1 MNMTTARPMT
11 MTSCVA
17 ATLLLAAG
25 VLGLVGRAQST
36 VGGVWEILLDT
47 QTGETVWTATFEQD
61 GGTLSGEVDIGD
73 RMILPLKGTIE
84 GAAIEFEFIVPDLDG
99 DMPINLSGEVDGTS
113 IRGDEGSFIWYG
125 AGRWTGTR
133 Q

>member
-1 MNMTTARPMT
+1 MNNTLTRHMASRA
-11 MTSCVA
+11 A
-17 ATLLLAAG
+17 ATLVITAVLLG
-25 VLGLVGRAQST
+25 VHGRAQT
-36 VGGVWEILLDT
+36 AVGGVWEITLDT

-73 RMILPLKGTIE
+73 RMILPLKGTVD
-84 GAAIEFEFIVPDLDG
+84 GAAIAFEFIVPDLDG
-99 DMPINLSGEVDGTS
+99 DMPINLSGEVEGST

-125 AGRWTGTR
+125 AGRWTGTK

>member
-1 MNMTTARPMT
+1 MNMMTMARP

-17 ATLLLAAG
+17 ATLVLAAG
-25 VLGLVGRAQST
+25 ALGLVGRAQST

-73 RMILPLKGTIE
+73 RMILPLTGTVD

-99 DMPINLSGEVDGTS
+99 DMPINLSGEVEGST

-125 AGRWTGTR
+125 AGRWTGTK

>member
-1 MNMTTARPMT
+1 MRMTRLVL
-11 MTSCVA
+11 VA
-17 ATLLLAAG
+17 VLIIIGVPTYAAG
-25 VLGLVGRAQST
+25 SAQTT

-47 QTGETVWTATFEQD
+47 QTGETLWTATFEQD

-125 AGRWTGTR
+125 AGRWTGTK